1 MPAIFRRRLVGK
13 TVRNVC
19 HCDIVEIRFVG
30 KLSDHTDI
38 FINRRIELY

>member
-30 KLSDHTDI
+30 KLSDIQTFFYKPTD
-38 FINRRIELY
+38 